1 MRFVGAVAR
10 THRAPGVHGQQAQLG
25 LVRVRGPALPRAE
38 DRVVAPVQAA
48 APATEPGEERA
59 VELHQD
65 LRVRAHA
72 ELLDRPYPVVGQAGI
87 GEVDVAQGGEG
98 QREDHPIG
106 DDGLLPGEPELGGGV
121 VARDHGLQRRFERH
135 GALGEGIEDPARDL
149 VVAAADRVA
158 LVASGIVDRVEV
170 DQVHRRQ
177 RIGVE
182 AVPPS
187 LTLGPH
193 AVEGGVG
200 GADVFGVPLGLGLL
214 VERADRHRAPR
225 PRRWG
230 PAARAARSRP
240 RQAPSGGTV
249 APARP
254 AHRRRS

>member
-10 THRAPGVHGQQAQLG
+10 AHRTPGVHGEQAKLG
-25 LVRVRGPALPRAE
+25 LARVGRPALPGAE
-38 DRVVAPVQAA
+38 DRLVAPVQAA
-48 APATEPGEERA
+48 APAAEPGEERA

-72 ELLDRPYPVVGQAGI
+72 EFLDRTHPVVGQARI

-106 DDGLLPGEPELGGGV
+106 DDGLLPGEPELGGAV

-135 GALGEGIEDPARDL
+135 GAVGEGIKDAARHL

-158 LVASGIVDRVEV
+158 LVASRIVDRVEV

-177 RIGVE
+177 RVGVE
-182 AVPPS
+182 AVPAR

-214 VERADRHRAPR
+214 VERADRRGRLAREDGALPREPHDLVHRGAIS
-225 PRRWG
+225 WN
-230 PAARAARSRP
+230 SRP
-240 RQAPSGGTV
+240 GETSAPST
-249 APARP
+249 
-254 AHRRRS
+254 